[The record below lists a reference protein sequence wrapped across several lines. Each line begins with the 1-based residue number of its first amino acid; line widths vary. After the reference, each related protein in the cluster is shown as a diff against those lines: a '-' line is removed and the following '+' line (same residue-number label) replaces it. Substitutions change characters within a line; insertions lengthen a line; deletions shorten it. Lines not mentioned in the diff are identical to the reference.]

1 MYEEFLEYLSAQS
14 DGWHALPREVA
25 QWWRTRERLSCV
37 QAGASARVEGA
48 GAERASVAWAR
59 TDDGG
64 AVVFD
69 IEDAGDRAKA
79 A

>member
-25 QWWRTRERLSCV
+25 QWWQTRERLSCV
-37 QAGASARVEGA
+37 QARVEGP

-64 AVVFD
+64 AVAFD
-69 IEDAGDRAKA
+69 IEPAGDRAKA